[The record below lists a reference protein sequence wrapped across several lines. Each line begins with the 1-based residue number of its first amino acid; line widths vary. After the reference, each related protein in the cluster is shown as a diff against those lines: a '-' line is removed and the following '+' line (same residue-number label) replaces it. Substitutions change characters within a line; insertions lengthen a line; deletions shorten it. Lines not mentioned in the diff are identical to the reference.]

1 MGLLSLVS
9 GGEAKKTSGL
19 LAAAAPLAQRTSY
32 ASFSD
37 LCGAFDIGHG
47 AVFEITDDSFVMSA
61 CTGLDA
67 ASVALSVSSS
77 DFWDGTIGTN
87 SSVKSFSKPAG
98 NLTAFYQLFS
108 PRIRERLS
116 CLHFF
121 RLSSDAIFMK
131 ADFTGETSVPP
142 PEAIKIPL
150 EKFIKNGNAGD
161 ERSDNESL
169 ASVHASLLQ
178 EKNATLFLLS
188 TKIAINRILISYA
201 PKSEPIKDRLFSAIY
216 TDAADT
222 LERSFGAPNVCRR
235 GKNGELHIVLFC
247 RADFDEA
254 VLQFHISRALTPLLD
269 KAAES
274 LMLIKAGTA
283 HTAEDIERFT
293 AEG

>member
-67 ASVALSVSSS
+67 ASAALSVSSS

-87 SSVKSFSKPAG
+87 SSVKNFSKPAG

-108 PRIRERLS
+108 PRIRERLL

-254 VLQFHISRALTPLLD
+254 VLQFHISRALIPLLD

-283 HTAEDIERFT
+283 HTTEDIERFT